1 MGIFE
6 GTLFFACRVT
16 YYAEFMPTKFRGK
29 AVVLIE
35 VPFALGGAF
44 AALLALLLIEQYG
57 WRVWLIACA
66 IPSVIFLLF
75 SFVSCIFKL

>member
-1 MGIFE
+1 MC
-6 GTLFFACRVT
+6 FFFFRVT

-57 WRVWLIACA
+57 WSVWLVACA
-66 IPSVIFLLF
+66 IPSAVFLLC
-75 SFVSCIFKL
+75 SPVSIEN